1 MLSFG
6 DIALTGTVLFH
17 VFACPYTKVEE
28 SFNLQAIHDLLYYG
42 TNISRYDHLEFPGVV
57 PRTFLGPIVV
67 AGLSAPLVGV
77 AHLLGASKFI
87 SQYIVRCVLGLML
100 AFAFAAFRA
109 AIRGILGERVAM
121 ATSLVTLC
129 QFHLLFYM
137 SRPLP
142 NMFALCLVLLAMRDW
157 LSNNLALFIWQSA
170 AAIIIF
176 RSELAALLGLL
187 LLVLLYRDFRVKE
200 VVSNALPAGLIFLVS
215 TVFVDSWFWR
225 RWLWPEGEV
234 FYFNVVRN
242 ESSKWGTSPFWWY
255 FLVALPKT
263 LVGALPLAL
272 IGFWKDTRARTL
284 LLPALTFVFLYS
296 FLPHKELRFIIY
308 TIPVFNVVAAQGL
321 VYLYNSFWSQWKKG
335 NKLPCL
341 CYAGCAAGCILSSLL
356 CSIFLL
362 SASKF
367 NYPGGV
373 AFSRLHQLVPVGGT
387 SISVHVDVFAAQT
400 GVSRFGEVFP
410 WNYSKVEHDSVAATN
425 QYDYLVWSWSKP
437 EGIPDGFEVLE
448 KVLGYN
454 GLTFYRRFL
463 PRLSFVPKVAILRRV
478 KTKI

>member
-1 MLSFG
+1 
-6 DIALTGTVLFH
+6 
-17 VFACPYTKVEE
+17 
-28 SFNLQAIHDLLYYG
+28 
-42 TNISRYDHLEFPGVV
+42 
-57 PRTFLGPIVV
+57 
-67 AGLSAPLVGV
+67 
-77 AHLLGASKFI
+77 
-87 SQYIVRCVLGLML
+87 ML

-242 ESSKWGTSPFWWY
+242 ESSKWGVWLY
-255 FLVALPKT
+255 
-263 LVGALPLAL
+263 
-272 IGFWKDTRARTL
+272 KDVPRHCCLRKRFYCRL
-284 LLPALTFVFLYS
+284 LHF
-296 FLPHKELRFIIY
+296 
-308 TIPVFNVVAAQGL
+308 
-321 VYLYNSFWSQWKKG
+321 
-335 NKLPCL
+335 
-341 CYAGCAAGCILSSLL
+341 
-356 CSIFLL
+356 
-362 SASKF
+362 
-367 NYPGGV
+367 
-373 AFSRLHQLVPVGGT
+373 GGT
-387 SISVHVDVFAAQT
+387 S
-400 GVSRFGEVFP
+400 
-410 WNYSKVEHDSVAATN
+410 
-425 QYDYLVWSWSKP
+425 
-437 EGIPDGFEVLE
+437 
-448 KVLGYN
+448 
-454 GLTFYRRFL
+454 
-463 PRLSFVPKVAILRRV
+463 
-478 KTKI
+478 